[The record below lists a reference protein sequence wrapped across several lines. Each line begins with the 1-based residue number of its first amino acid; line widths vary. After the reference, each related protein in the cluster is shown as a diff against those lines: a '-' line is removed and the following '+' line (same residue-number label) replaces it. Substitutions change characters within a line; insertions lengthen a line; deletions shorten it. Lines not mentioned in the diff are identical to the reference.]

1 MMMDALVK
9 RRIKPAVAVISSR
22 LLQWAHRGSPLGVLF
37 VLAFIG
43 SAFVPLPVELMLIA
57 LVHAVPHRWIKLS
70 ATMAAG
76 SFIGGIV
83 TYLIGYFLLGFVEPS
98 AVTSWGLTADWQR
111 VWSVYRSGWGATVIA
126 AVAFGGGPYKI
137 ATIAAGATRMDFLL
151 FASVLG
157 MGRIGRF
164 LLVAA
169 SARRDPSPSI
179 PRWPRSLRIVALIVL
194 GVTAVSAVG
203 FAALF

>member
-1 MMMDALVK
+1 MMDALAK
-9 RRIKPAVAVISSR
+9 RRLKPVVAVISSR
-22 LLQWAHRGSPLGVLF
+22 LLQWAHRGEPLGVLF
-37 VLAFIG
+37 VLAFMG
-43 SAFVPLPVELMLIA
+43 SALVPLPVELMLIA

-83 TYLIGYFLLGFVEPS
+83 TYLIGYFLLGLIEPS
-98 AVTSWGLTADWQR
+98 AATSWGLTADWQR
-111 VWSVYRSGWGATVIA
+111 VWSLYRSGWGATVIA

-151 FASVLG
+151 FALVLG
-157 MGRIGRF
+157 LGRLGRF

-169 SARRDPSPSI
+169 SARRGESPSI
-179 PRWPRSLRIVALIVL
+179 LRWSRSVRVVALVVL
-194 GVTAVSAVG
+194 GVTAVSAIG